1 MMVRLAPPRVPP
13 IVADVLEQSPMT
25 IPDRVRLPLAF
36 DPGRLVADL
45 ERVMKGDWIAH
56 FVKQNYDGVWDVL
69 PLRGK
74 AGATHPVMMIYSDPS
89 ATEFA
94 DGPLLD
100 ETPYIRELL
109 AAFRCPL
116 RSVRLMRLTP
126 GSVIKEH
133 DDLDLAAELGM
144 ARIHVPITT
153 NKQVE
158 FMVNRVPVTM
168 APGEAWYLRLSD
180 KHSVANRGTTDRVHL
195 VIDAVVDDWLLAM
208 LQQAAAR
215 AA

>member
-1 MMVRLAPPRVPP
+1 
-13 IVADVLEQSPMT
+13 VARVLEQSPMT
-25 IPDRVRLPLAF
+25 IPDRVRLPFAF
-36 DPGRLVADL
+36 DVSRLVADL
-45 ERVMKGDWIAH
+45 DRVMRGDWIDH
-56 FVKQNYDGVWDVL
+56 FVRQNYDGVWDVL

-74 AGATHPVMMIYSDPS
+74 AGATHPVMMIYSDPG
-89 ATEFA
+89 ATEFE
-94 DGPLLD
+94 DGPLLG

-133 DDLDLAAELGM
+133 DDLDLAAEFGM

-153 NKQVE
+153 NPQVE
-158 FMVNRVPVTM
+158 FMVNRVPVAM

-180 KHSVANRGTTDRVHL
+180 THSVANRGATDRVHL
-195 VIDAVVDDWLLAM
+195 VIDAVVDDWLMDL
-208 LQQAAAR
+208 LKQAV
-215 AA
+215 

>member
-1 MMVRLAPPRVPP
+1 
-13 IVADVLEQSPMT
+13 MT
-25 IPDRVRLPLAF
+25 IPDRVRLPFAF
-36 DPGRLVADL
+36 DEGRLVADL
-45 ERVMKGDWIAH
+45 DRVLRNDWLAH

-89 ATEFA
+89 ATEFE
-94 DGPLLD
+94 DGPLLG
-100 ETPYIRELL
+100 ETPYIRALL
-109 AAFRCPL
+109 STFRSPL

-133 DDLDLAAELGM
+133 DDGDLAVEYGM

-153 NKQVE
+153 NAQVE
-158 FMVNRVPVTM
+158 FMVNRVPVVM

-195 VIDAVVDDWLLAM
+195 VIDAVADDWLLD
-208 LQQAAAR
+208 LIRQAA
-215 AA
+215 

>member
-1 MMVRLAPPRVPP
+1 MGVP
-13 IVADVLEQSPMT
+13 EQSPMT
-25 IPDRVRLPLAF
+25 IPDRVRLPFAF
-36 DPGRLVADL
+36 DAARLVDDL
-45 ERVMKGDWIAH
+45 DRVVRGDWTAH

-69 PLRGK
+69 PLRGT
-74 AGATHPVMMIYSDPS
+74 AGATHPIMMIYSDPT

-100 ETPYIRELL
+100 ETPYIREVLT
-109 AAFRCPL
+109 AFRCPL

-144 ARIHVPITT
+144 ARIHVPIAT
-153 NKQVE
+153 NPQVE
-158 FMVNRVPVTM
+158 FLVNRVPVTM

-195 VIDAVVDDWLLAM
+195 VIDAVVDDWLFDTLR
-208 LQQAAAR
+208 QAAAQTV
-215 AA
+215 

>member
-1 MMVRLAPPRVPP
+1 
-13 IVADVLEQSPMT
+13 MT
-25 IPDRVRLPLAF
+25 VPDRVRLPFAF
-36 DPGRLVADL
+36 DSARLVADL
-45 ERVMKGDWIAH
+45 DRISQIDWISH

-89 ATEFA
+89 ATAFE
-94 DGPLLD
+94 DGPLLG
-100 ETPYIRELL
+100 EVPYIRELL

-133 DDLDLAAELGM
+133 TDVDLAAEFGM

-153 NKQVE
+153 NRQVE
-158 FMVNRVPVTM
+158 FMVNRVPVAM

-180 KHSVANRGTTDRVHL
+180 RHSVANRGTTDRVHL
-195 VIDAVVDDWLLAM
+195 VIDAVVDDWLLDT
-208 LQQAAAR
+208 LKQAAAQ

>member
-1 MMVRLAPPRVPP
+1 
-13 IVADVLEQSPMT
+13 MT
-25 IPDRVRLPLAF
+25 IPDRVRLPFAF
-36 DPGRLVADL
+36 DESRLVADL
-45 ERVMKGDWIAH
+45 DRVVRGDWIDH

-74 AGATHPVMMIYSDPS
+74 AGATHPVMMIYSDPG
-89 ATEFA
+89 ATEFE
-94 DGPLLD
+94 DGPLLG
-100 ETPYIRELL
+100 ETPYIRDLL

-133 DDLDLAAELGM
+133 DDLDLAAEFGM

-153 NKQVE
+153 NPQVE
-158 FMVNRVPVTM
+158 FMVNRVPVEM
-168 APGEAWYLRLSD
+168 APGEAWYLRLSE

-195 VIDAVVDDWLLAM
+195 VIDAVVDDWLLDM
-208 LQQAAAR
+208 LKQAAAQ

>member
-1 MMVRLAPPRVPP
+1 
-13 IVADVLEQSPMT
+13 VARVLEQSPMT
-25 IPDRVRLPLAF
+25 IPDRVRLPFAF
-36 DPGRLVADL
+36 DVSRLVADL
-45 ERVMKGDWIAH
+45 DRVMRGDWIDH
-56 FVKQNYDGVWDVL
+56 FVRQNYDGVWDVL

-74 AGATHPVMMIYSDPS
+74 AGATHPVMMIYSDPG
-89 ATEFA
+89 ATEFE

-100 ETPYIRELL
+100 KTPYIRELL

-133 DDLDLAAELGM
+133 DDLDLAAEFGM

-153 NKQVE
+153 NPQVE
-158 FMVNRVPVTM
+158 FMVNRVPVAM

-180 KHSVANRGTTDRVHL
+180 THSVANRGATDRVHL
-195 VIDAVVDDWLLAM
+195 VIDAVVDDWLMDLLKLA
-208 LQQAAAR
+208 A
-215 AA
+215 